1 MRLDERETRLR
12 AEALQRAGAETRRN
26 SFLLPITVSPCHR
39 VSLYVPEVI
48 MKTYFIL
55 SAIGKDRPG
64 IVADVSEVIYDCGG
78 NIEDSSMS
86 LLRNNFALLLLFS
99 TEREEVNQKLSAGLK
114 RLEWEKKL
122 TVFFSPI
129 PLEEAHPKAKEPM
142 DRFEIT
148 TSGIDHAG
156 IVYKV
161 CRLLADRKVSI
172 VDMETRRVASAESG
186 TPLFEMDID
195 VPRLI
200 PEKDLREDL
209 RYLADEL
216 VIDLVLKRR

>member
-1 MRLDERETRLR
+1 
-12 AEALQRAGAETRRN
+12 
-26 SFLLPITVSPCHR
+26 
-39 VSLYVPEVI
+39 

-64 IVADVSEVIYDCGG
+64 IVADVSEVIYECGG

-86 LLRNNFALLLLFS
+86 LLRNHFALLLLFS

-114 RLEWEKKL
+114 RLEWEKQL

-129 PLEEAHPKAKEPM
+129 SFEEAHPISKEPM
-142 DRFEIT
+142 DRFQIT

-161 CRLLADRKVSI
+161 CRLLADREVNI
-172 VDMETRRVASAESG
+172 IDMKTHRVASAESG
-186 TPLFEMDID
+186 TPIFEMDIRID
-195 VPRLI
+195 VPRSCQ
-200 PEKDLREDL
+200 EQALREDL
-209 RYLADEL
+209 HHLANEL
-216 VIDLVLKRR
+216 VIDLVLKKHV

>member
-1 MRLDERETRLR
+1 M
-12 AEALQRAGAETRRN
+12 
-26 SFLLPITVSPCHR
+26 
-39 VSLYVPEVI
+39 
-48 MKTYFIL
+48 L

-64 IVADVSEVIYDCGG
+64 IVADVSEVIYECGG

-129 PLEEAHPKAKEPM
+129 AFEEAHPQAKEPM
-142 DRFEIT
+142 DRFEIAA
-148 TSGIDHAG
+148 SGIDHAG

-161 CRLLADRKVSI
+161 CRLLADRGVNI
-172 VDMETRRVASAESG
+172 VDMETHRVASAESG
-186 TPLFEMDID
+186 TPLFEMDIHID
-195 VPRLI
+195 VPRSI
-200 PEKDLREDL
+200 PEQGLREDL
-209 RYLADEL
+209 HHLANEL
-216 VIDLVLKRR
+216 VIDLVLKKKM